1 MDEHDHHMSKA
12 EAIGILCHLAMR
24 KDLTIDEVIAI
35 QTACR
40 STLKRLFDKERWHK
54 RHNAA
59 DQSANAE
66 EAVYK
71 TPAEVLE
78 TVAGERPLDAILQNP
93 PIPPQE
99 SEEDSE

>member
-1 MDEHDHHMSKA
+1 MTEHDQHMSKA
-12 EAIGILCHLAMR
+12 EAVGILCHLAMR

-40 STLKRLFDKERWHK
+40 STIKRFFDKERWHK
-54 RHNAA
+54 RRHAA

-66 EAVYK
+66 EAVYT
-71 TPAEVLE
+71 TPPFAS
-78 TVAGERPLDAILQNP
+78 A
-93 PIPPQE
+93 QE